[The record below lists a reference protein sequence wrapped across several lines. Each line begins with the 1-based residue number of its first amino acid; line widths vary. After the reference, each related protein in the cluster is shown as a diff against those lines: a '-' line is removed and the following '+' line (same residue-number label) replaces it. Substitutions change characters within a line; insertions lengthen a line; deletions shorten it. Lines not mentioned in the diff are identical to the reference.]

1 MEKMDWHYSNN
12 EGEILGII
20 ACLRDYSGGEAIEV
34 RTDSKIATNWAVKG
48 WTRHH
53 EKSIKKVN
61 LLTATGSLLP

>member
-1 MEKMDWHYSNN
+1 
-12 EGEILGII
+12 
-20 ACLRDYSGGEAIEV
+20 V